1 MMQCAP
7 RVSAGDIDLQIIQR
21 GLQVKTLK
29 GRSLR
34 RFRISLGFKQLA
46 RGLHAG
52 FGMTGVATALL
63 AAIAIIGIS
72 SCLESSHWVGVD
84 FGRA

>member
-1 MMQCAP
+1 M
-7 RVSAGDIDLQIIQR
+7 VSTFNNSAGAASQNAEGQ
-21 GLQVKTLK
+21 
-29 GRSLR
+29 SLR

-46 RGLHAG
+46 RGLHVVLG
-52 FGMTGVATALL
+52 TTGVAAALL

-72 SCLESSHWVGVD
+72 LRLESSHWVGVD